1 MCIYPKHDSHSTSI
15 NAWELGD
22 MDFTAKLAHFHA
34 QSARRFRKKIIQ
46 VIRLTT

>member
-1 MCIYPKHDSHSTSI
+1 MIVTPQVLPLV
-15 NAWELGD
+15 ELGD
-22 MDFTAKLAHFHA
+22 MSFTAKLAHFHA